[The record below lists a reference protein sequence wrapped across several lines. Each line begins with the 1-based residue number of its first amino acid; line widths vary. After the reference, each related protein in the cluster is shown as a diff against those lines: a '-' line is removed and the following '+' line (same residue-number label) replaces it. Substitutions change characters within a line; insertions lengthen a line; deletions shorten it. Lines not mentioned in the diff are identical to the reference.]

1 MSWLTIV
8 PVFVAWSVWIWVGR
22 HLATTK
28 TGPLLFL
35 VPVISG
41 LATWLLL
48 DETIQIGQ
56 IVGTAGVIVG
66 LIINQLTP
74 DAFAPQKN
82 IQLTQPHLA
91 ATERSTPFTT
101 CRFPSPGRCLYDL
114 FNGNWVR
121 RTVVLCH
128 K

>member
-1 MSWLTIV
+1 VTASSLGERDWIRVDSSGWLVMSWLTIV
-8 PVFVAWSVWIWVGR
+8 PVFVAWSVWIWVER

-66 LIINQLTP
+66 LIINQLTR
-74 DAFAPQKN
+74 DAFAPQK
-82 IQLTQPHLA
+82 T
-91 ATERSTPFTT
+91 S
-101 CRFPSPGRCLYDL
+101 S
-114 FNGNWVR
+114 
-121 RTVVLCH
+121 
-128 K
+128 

>member
-8 PVFVAWSVWIWVGR
+8 PVFVAWSVWIWVER
-22 HLATTK
+22 HLETTK
-28 TGPLLFL
+28 TGPLFFL

-74 DAFAPQKN
+74 DAFAPQK
-82 IQLTQPHLA
+82 T
-91 ATERSTPFTT
+91 S
-101 CRFPSPGRCLYDL
+101 S
-114 FNGNWVR
+114 
-121 RTVVLCH
+121 
-128 K
+128 